1 MRGDLLFRLFRLCS
15 RCNRDEED
23 CREIIV
29 FKRDFFKRRVYP
41 FRDTWKINLRASE
54 RCGEKEKNTEEENG
68 RERDVREEE
77 RYKEKRARRDTSGGK
92 RRAGANLACQEVAY
106 SSRTKASRGTRA
118 RLEARLGT
126 KLGLLRIEKMPAME
140 EG

>member
-1 MRGDLLFRLFRLCS
+1 MNG
-15 RCNRDEED
+15 
-23 CREIIV
+23 
-29 FKRDFFKRRVYP
+29 
-41 FRDTWKINLRASE
+41 AA
-54 RCGEKEKNTEEENG
+54 KEKNTEEENG

-77 RYKEKRARRDTSGGK
+77 NKEKRARRDTSGGK